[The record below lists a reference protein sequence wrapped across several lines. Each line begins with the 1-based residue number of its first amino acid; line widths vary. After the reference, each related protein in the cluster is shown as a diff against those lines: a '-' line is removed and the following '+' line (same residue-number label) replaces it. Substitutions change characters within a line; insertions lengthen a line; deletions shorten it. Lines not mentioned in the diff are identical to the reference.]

1 VQLSA
6 EACSGLATLPLFARS
21 SSALTFEPSE
31 GKTLAEAITLA
42 VASAVD
48 EALIET
54 FRRIYTS
61 IQHGDS
67 DELTSSLAH
76 DIEFVLP
83 ESLPWG
89 GPHHGPLGVAAMVE
103 IYRDHVDGSWADPD
117 EFVEGG
123 DRVVVLG
130 RLTGKARSSG
140 QRFEVPFAHVWG
152 LSEGVPSRLRAYYDS
167 APITAALEGTGS

>member
-1 VQLSA
+1 
-6 EACSGLATLPLFARS
+6 
-21 SSALTFEPSE
+21 
-31 GKTLAEAITLA
+31 
-42 VASAVD
+42 VASPVD

-103 IYRDHVDGSWADPD
+103 IYSDHIDGSWADPD
-117 EFVEGG
+117 EFVEDG
-123 DRVVVLG
+123 DRVIVLG
-130 RLTGKARSSG
+130 RLIGKARSSG
-140 QRFEVPFAHVWG
+140 QRFEVPFAHLWG
-152 LSEGVPSRLRAYYDS
+152 LAEGVPSSFRAYYDS

>member
-1 VQLSA
+1 M
-6 EACSGLATLPLFARS
+6 
-21 SSALTFEPSE
+21 
-31 GKTLAEAITLA
+31 
-42 VASAVD
+42 ASAVD

-103 IYRDHVDGSWADPD
+103 IYWDHVDGSWADPD
-117 EFVEGG
+117 EFLEDG

-130 RLTGKARSSG
+130 RLTGKVRSSG
-140 QRFEVPFAHVWG
+140 QRFEGSLRARLGPVGRRSLPPPR
-152 LSEGVPSRLRAYYDS
+152 LLRLRPDHGRPGGHRKLRS
-167 APITAALEGTGS
+167 GGALLFARQPSV